1 MIITVNKF
9 GKNIAIMTKN
19 NIGKVGEMSLRL
31 YYQDKKYIIIVLN
44 GKNQQ
49 GKTLKE
55 KLIPIDFIILIAQIS
70 VFPFE
75 YINQE
80 I

>member
-44 GKNQQ
+44 GKN
-49 GKTLKE
+49 
-55 KLIPIDFIILIAQIS
+55 
-70 VFPFE
+70 
-75 YINQE
+75 
-80 I
+80 